1 MAEIRLF
8 HHQRFLCRALCAEL
22 AGETIA
28 LRASMRP
35 RNHRRRDLRHTLQA
49 RARTVEALLA
59 AHRGDY
65 HTDEPAVSDA
75 AAIPPGPTPA
85 DGPTP
90 RLKRYIHE

>member
-1 MAEIRLF
+1 
-8 HHQRFLCRALCAEL
+8 
-22 AGETIA
+22 
-28 LRASMRP
+28 LRQ
-35 RNHRRRDLRHTLQA
+35 TLQA
-49 RARTVEALLA
+49 RARTIEALLA
-59 AHRGDY
+59 AHRGDC